1 MLSANR
7 TCAKNVQTNRTT
19 YPLTGSVQKS
29 HALLRVINNL
39 SALLFCIGW
48 VASCRSRSPCQ
59 HGIIRSYRAVK
70 LKITFCYAIKYA
82 IQQPCVFTKPFDI
95 IEFFH
100 INDIK
105 IHRKVVVFILFLP
118 YLSIRYTKQLNNNH
132 PIKKSHK

>member
-7 TCAKNVQTNRTT
+7 TCAKNVQTNRTS

-70 LKITFCYAIKYA
+70 LKITFCT
-82 IQQPCVFTKPFDI
+82 PSNT
-95 IEFFH
+95 
-100 INDIK
+100 
-105 IHRKVVVFILFLP
+105 
-118 YLSIRYTKQLNNNH
+118 RYNNH
-132 PIKKSHK
+132 VFLQNHLISLNFFTLMTSKYTVRLLYLFYFYLTYQLDIPNN